1 MEWIIVELWL
11 AFLKCSLPS
20 TKESRSMRIYI
31 SWSKLGCPRWDI
43 IWECQDK
50 ASFFLC
56 CINGWSQ
63 NRNVQEVVAHELI
76 IGARLEH
83 SGNTYLGSC
92 DHCRQRYGGENL
104 PRGGANAQRN
114 LIWLRGRCE
123 SCNWSPKVQVSM
135 NEKWLDGD
143 ACCLRFVTRHFWV
156 QNETHKLL

>member
-63 NRNVQEVVAHELI
+63 NRNVQNITPKRLITKSRLEHYRNIWSSCNNCRQQFGIITFQVVVLMLKRIYGRQELLVVNLIIKFFNIQISRNGMWVDVVAHCLWFVREHFPLLI
-76 IGARLEH
+76 FFYSI
-83 SGNTYLGSC
+83 
-92 DHCRQRYGGENL
+92 
-104 PRGGANAQRN
+104 
-114 LIWLRGRCE
+114 
-123 SCNWSPKVQVSM
+123 
-135 NEKWLDGD
+135 
-143 ACCLRFVTRHFWV
+143 
-156 QNETHKLL
+156 